1 MHRNLLLGLA
11 ICSTEILLSS
21 AALSQSTEPIQ
32 SKETLAIVLGK
43 EISEEQ
49 LGFSM
54 KGQLQRIRQQ
64 EFDLKRKAL
73 EDVVRKEVLE
83 SEAQKKGVSVE
94 KLLENEVDS
103 KVADPTIGELEA
115 YYLGQKHFS
124 QSFEELKENLRE
136 ALKQAKVQTA
146 RDNYLKILQQR
157 ADVVVFLQPPRAKIP
172 YDLGRLKGDPQA
184 PVTIV
189 EFTDFSCPFCRQAES
204 TLKQLGA
211 KYQSKISVAHRD
223 FPVRELHP
231 QAQLA
236 AEASRCAA
244 EQRRFWEYHDLLFEN
259 PNELARADLVQAAEK
274 LGLDKRRF
282 ESCLN
287 SGKYKPQVN
296 QDLQDGIRAGVTGT
310 PSFFINGVY
319 LSGSQPLTTFE
330 KIIDEELQS
339 ANRDSVK
346 K

>member
-211 KYQSKISVAHRD
+211 KYQST
-223 FPVRELHP
+223 
-231 QAQLA
+231 
-236 AEASRCAA
+236 
-244 EQRRFWEYHDLLFEN
+244 
-259 PNELARADLVQAAEK
+259 DLVQAAEK